1 MARYIDGV
9 KVGWRAKDLTGKRF
23 GRLVVTRLEGRR
35 EDRHNR
41 PLMWACKCDCGNTS
55 TVVASDLSGGKIK
68 SCGCL
73 GQESIKAHQDRFSS
87 ENTTHGLSGT
97 KEHSAWKRIKARV
110 FNKNHPDYE
119 VYSKVGMSRSFANDF
134 TAFLED
140 IGKIPEGM
148 EGRVSVDRIDNTKG
162 YVEGNVRWATDTE
175 QARNKGMYTN
185 NKSGVTGV
193 HNQQGR
199 YWVASWYVAPKKQ
212 KSRYFSIEKY
222 GEELAFFAAC
232 EMRELAIERL
242 NLLGAGYT
250 ENHGK
255 KGEQQ

>member
-1 MARYIDGV
+1 MARYINGI
-9 KVGWRAKDLTGKRF
+9 KVGGRTKDLTGKRF
-23 GRLVVTRLEGRR
+23 GRLIVTHLEGRK

-41 PLMWACKCDCGNTS
+41 PLLWACDCDCGKKALVVSNELTS
-55 TVVASDLSGGKIK
+55 GHTK
-68 SCGCL
+68 SCGCYL
-73 GQESIKAHQDRFSS
+73 EECLEKSNQRFR
-87 ENTTHGLSGT
+87 EKYQTHGLSGT
-97 KEHSAWKRIKARV
+97 REHSAWKRIKARV
-110 FNKNHPDYE
+110 FNKNNQDYE
-119 VYSKVGMSRSFANDF
+119 TYSKIGMSDSFANDF
-134 TAFLED
+134 TAFLAD
-140 IGKIPEGM
+140 IGKIPEDL

-162 YVEGNVRWATDTE
+162 YVEGNVRWASDTE

-185 NKSGVTGV
+185 NTSGVTGV
-193 HNQQGR
+193 YNQQGK

-212 KSRYFSIEKY
+212 KSRYFSIKKY

-255 KGEQQ
+255 

>member
-9 KVGWRAKDLTGKRF
+9 KVGGNTKDLTGKRF
-23 GRLVVTRLEGRR
+23 GRLVVTHLEGRR

-41 PLMWACKCDCGNTS
+41 PLVWACKCDCGNTS
-55 TVVASDLSGGKIK
+55 TAVASDLGGGKTK

-73 GQESIKAHQDRFSS
+73 GQESRKEHQDRFSR

-110 FNKNHPDYE
+110 FRKSNPDYDT
-119 VYSKVGMSRSFANDF
+119 YSKIGMSDSFADDF

-140 IGKIPEGM
+140 IGRIPDCL

-162 YVEGNVRWATDTE
+162 YVEGNVRWATDKE

-193 HNQQGR
+193 YNQQGK
-199 YWVASWYVAPKKQ
+199 YWVARWYVSPKKQ
-212 KSRYFSIEKY
+212 KSRYFSIKKY
-222 GEELAFFAAC
+222 GDELSFLMAC
-232 EMRELAIERL
+232 EMRDVAIRRL

-255 KGEQQ
+255 